1 MATDC
6 FLSPSAVRPTANLLG
21 GGGCLCAIPAPKSD
35 LETETARDKSLSPLE
50 TDAITIRPKLEDGA
64 IHQAIYERM
73 IR

>member
-1 MATDC
+1 MATEC

-21 GGGCLCAIPAPKSD
+21 GGELCAISAPKSD

>member
-1 MATDC
+1 M
-6 FLSPSAVRPTANLLG
+6 FSVPVRRPTNCKSSG
-21 GGGCLCAIPAPKSD
+21 GGELCAISAPKSD

>member
-6 FLSPSAVRPTANLLG
+6 FLSPSDQQQIV